1 VTIVIP
7 VAVPLQLLAVF
18 LFRLDEMDEIRTKLL
33 DLRKN
38 IININTIRRGAS
50 EYFSKK
56 IKFLRLRLIINYYI
70 LMFNPKLFQVG
81 TKSLTPHKSK

>member
-1 VTIVIP
+1 MTIVIP

-38 IININTIRRGAS
+38 LVNINTIRRGAS

-70 LMFNPKLFQVG
+70 LMFNPKLFHVG